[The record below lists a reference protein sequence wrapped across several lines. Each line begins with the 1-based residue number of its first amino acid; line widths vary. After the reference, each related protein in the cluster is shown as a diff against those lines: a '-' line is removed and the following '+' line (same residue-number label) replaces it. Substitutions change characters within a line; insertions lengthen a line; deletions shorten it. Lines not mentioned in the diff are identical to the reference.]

1 MIDYSRYLLTLFLAL
16 LLAGCATFRTA
27 DSDREPE
34 LRPATITADSLLSQ
48 VPNYSDELHTID
60 GSGRALVSEPGSS
73 ERVIINF
80 QSTRSTSL
88 ITIRTGAGIEGG
100 KILVDGDSLL
110 IYNTVDKIAEKVS
123 VTQSNLSSVGSIAS
137 LNMLDLFNFVVEPEE
152 VDRVFEDDRSYVL
165 FLNNEATVRISK
177 TGFMVEEV
185 NQPSGLP
192 GRPYR
197 KIEYEGY
204 SDISGFQ
211 LPRKITI
218 LSSDEQS
225 RAVFLVQRLQ
235 VNGKLPPL
243 TIDIPD
249 NVEIRRP

>member
-1 MIDYSRYLLTLFLAL
+1 MIKTIQLLLIVILAA
-16 LLAGCATFRTA
+16 LLAGCATFRGV
-27 DSDREPE
+27 DSNGETE
-34 LRPATITADSLLSQ
+34 LELATITADSLLSQ
-48 VPNYSDELHTID
+48 LPNYSDELHTID
-60 GSGRALVSEPGSS
+60 GTGRALVSEPGQSD
-73 ERVIINF
+73 RVIINF

-88 ITIRTGAGIEGG
+88 ITIRTGTGIEGG

-110 IYNTVDKIAEKVS
+110 IYNTVDRIAEKVS

-137 LNMLDLFNFVVEPEE
+137 LNMLDLFNFVIKPEE
-152 VDRVFEDDRSYVL
+152 IDQIFDDGRSYIL
-165 FLNNEATVRISK
+165 FLNNEATIKISK
-177 TGFMVEEV
+177 TGFFVEEV
-185 NQPSGLP
+185 NQPAGAP
-192 GRPYR
+192 GRAYR

-225 RAVFLVQRLQ
+225 RAVFLVQRLH